1 MISQA
6 LLVGNFEAAVDICVD
21 SERMVQY
28 CNSIAVLYIRSLGAA
43 EGAKEH
49 ETYTVCPVPSQSK
62 LIAI

>member
-21 SERMVQY
+21 SERMVKY

-43 EGAKEH
+43 EGQR
-49 ETYTVCPVPSQSK
+49 SMK
-62 LIAI
+62 LTQFAQCHHNPN

>member
-21 SERMVQY
+21 SERMVKY

-43 EGAKEH
+43 EGAKM
-49 ETYTVCPVPSQSK
+49 QK
-62 LIAI
+62 LTLFTQCHHNPN